1 MLEKWIEGVEKEIN
15 NSIAT
20 KNWGYKLMSEYGI
33 YNDFFFYMDM
43 TTNQRKSI
51 TQILPLGPHLNF
63 LGEFVLYKDKFE
75 EERDFISF
83 GEESKDL
90 ENPQVNHYQ
99 FFFPKS
105 TVRTLSENM
114 VPLKENEIGYK
125 FNSYMQLMLFG
136 STIKAAE
143 SLVYIS
149 KEFILPNKIPTYV
162 NTSNCKNTEFQ
173 NFSVFIN
180 D

>member
-20 KNWGYKLMSEYGI
+20 KNWGFKLRNEYGI

-43 TTNQRKSI
+43 TTNQKESI
-51 TQILPLGPHLNF
+51 IQILPLGPHLNF

-99 FFFPKS
+99 FFS
-105 TVRTLSENM
+105 LNLITDVLIQQ
-114 VPLKENEIGYK
+114 PL
-125 FNSYMQLMLFG
+125 
-136 STIKAAE
+136 
-143 SLVYIS
+143 
-149 KEFILPNKIPTYV
+149 
-162 NTSNCKNTEFQ
+162 
-173 NFSVFIN
+173 
-180 D
+180 